1 MAVYILKRLLL
12 MIPVLLGVT
21 FIVFFIMNLTPGD
34 PAAIILGDQATAE
47 ALAQTREELGLNDPL
62 VIRYVNY
69 VKNMC
74 RGDLGVSYRN
84 KISVWE
90 QVWDKFPNTCIL
102 AFAGIIVALLIG
114 IPVGI
119 LSAKK
124 QYTLIDTISVVL
136 SLVGVSMPNFWLG
149 LLLSLLFAL
158 KLGWLPSQ
166 GMGSGFSPLLRSI
179 ILPAITLGTGVAAT
193 VVRMTRSS
201 MLEVIRQD
209 YIFTARSKGITEKEV
224 TRKHMFKNALIPII
238 TAVGL
243 QFGQLLGGAM
253 LTETVFSWPGL
264 GRLMVDSITRKDIPM
279 VMGAVLFLA
288 IMFSLVNLAVD
299 IIYAFVDP
307 RIKSQY
313 KGASV
318 KHIFMKKATAGA
330 AS

>member
-1 MAVYILKRLLL
+1 
-12 MIPVLLGVT
+12 
-21 FIVFFIMNLTPGD
+21 MNLTPGD

-62 VIRYVNY
+62 VVRYLTY
-69 VKNMC
+69 LKNMC
-74 RGDLGVSYRN
+74 RGDLGISYRN

-102 AFAGIIVALLIG
+102 AFAGIVVALLIG

-119 LSAKK
+119 ISAKK
-124 QYTLIDTISVVL
+124 QYTLVDNVTVVF

-166 GMGSGFSPLLRSI
+166 GMGTGVIPLARSL
-179 ILPAITLGTGVAAT
+179 ILPAITLGTDAAAT

-201 MLEVIRQD
+201 MLEVVRQD

-224 TRKHMFKNALIPII
+224 TRKHMFRNALIPII

-243 QFGQLLGGAM
+243 QFGRLLGGAM

-288 IMFSLVNLAVD
+288 IMFSVVNLAVD
-299 IIYAFVDP
+299 IVYAFVDP

-313 KGASV
+313 KGSSM
-318 KHIFMKKATAGA
+318 KNLFMKKNVAGA
-330 AS
+330 TP